1 MSDVRIKVDTGKL
14 VKQAGNIKKNI
25 QSFRKE
31 WNALKTAAENTKTY
45 WEGDASNKHGNML
58 SKTVEE
64 VEEVI
69 NRLSEHP
76 DDLLKM
82 ANLYVEGEKAS
93 EEIAKS
99 LPKDVIV

>member
-14 VKQAGNIKKNI
+14 VKQAGNIKREIK
-25 QSFRKE
+25 SFRKE
-31 WNALKTAAENTKTY
+31 WNALKTAAENTRAY
-45 WEGDASNKHGNML
+45 WEGEAFNKHNNML
-58 SKTVEE
+58 SKDVEE

-82 ANLYVEGEKAS
+82 ANLYVESEK
-93 EEIAKS
+93 ENVEIARG

>member
-1 MSDVRIKVDTGKL
+1 
-14 VKQAGNIKKNI
+14 
-25 QSFRKE
+25 
-31 WNALKTAAENTKTY
+31 
-45 WEGDASNKHGNML
+45 ML

-69 NRLSEHP
+69 NRLSEQP